1 MLTRKQY
8 RTLKN
13 LKPYIIIA
21 AITIATIII
30 IILTNNHNKNY
41 VNKEVEQYKQCII
54 QQSETRHYIIR
65 SECSMNYAILDQLSG
80 LEYTQIG
87 YDLYLK

>member
-8 RTLKN
+8 RTIK
-13 LKPYIIIA
+13 
-21 AITIATIII
+21 AITPVALTITALITI
-30 IILTNNHNKNY
+30 TAIGHILDANHTNHTNQQ
-41 VNKEVEQYKQCII
+41 VEQYKQCII
-54 QQSETRHYIIR
+54 QQSQEHSYIIR
-65 SECSMNYAILDQLSG
+65 SYCSQNYAILDQLSG